1 MEKFEVR
8 FKKTD
13 LLIYLLCE
21 SVFIIAC
28 IVMFIKR
35 YNFKLSMILA
45 IYLFVTSAL
54 MVSSTILFRVS
65 VENEKFKV
73 RTKFGKKYEFDLS
86 EIFRINY
93 TKHDNLKHGPQYVLI
108 ITTQNRE
115 LELIRQMKGFDTM
128 VNYLLNKYNDGKI
141 DDKVISKY
149 CYCSLKK
156 INN

>member
-13 LLIYLLCE
+13 LLVYLLCE

-93 TKHDNLKHGPQYVLI
+93 TKHK
-108 ITTQNRE
+108 
-115 LELIRQMKGFDTM
+115 
-128 VNYLLNKYNDGKI
+128 
-141 DDKVISKY
+141 
-149 CYCSLKK
+149 
-156 INN
+156 

>member
-54 MVSSTILFRVS
+54 MVSSTILF
-65 VENEKFKV
+65 KV

-93 TKHDNLKHGPQYVLI
+93 TKHDNLKHGPQYALI